1 MTAAMRVLD
10 HDAQAFAAVRAA
22 RGVIAPHSA
31 AVAPLRVALA
41 GCGTVGGALLGLLR
55 GHRDAVRRQLGR
67 EVQVVSVLVRDPSRA
82 RPHSPRSE
90 LFTTE
95 AAQLLAAGPDV
106 VVEAIGGID
115 PAGEI
120 VRDALARGT
129 HVVTANKALLAAHGP
144 SLLRLA
150 TKTGARLEFEASV
163 GGAVPVVR
171 TLREQLGGH
180 GVQRVRGVVNGTT
193 NFILDRLAEGEAW
206 GAAVAEA
213 QRLGFAEADPSRDLD
228 GRDAEDKLRVLA
240 WLGFHADPRTVPVRR
255 EGISPALA
263 ALARE
268 AAASGRR
275 VRLVAELTLE
285 GRRLAG
291 VIAPRVLDAGDPLA
305 AARGEENVFEIHSE
319 SAGVIRLSGKG
330 AGGSATASA
339 VLADLLRVGR

>member
-1 MTAAMRVLD
+1 MTAGVRIME
-10 HDAQAFAAVRAA
+10 HDGRPYAPAGDPRGSREPAA
-22 RGVIAPHSA
+22 A

-55 GHRDAVRRQLGR
+55 GHRDAVRRTLGR
-67 EVQVVSVLVRDPSRA
+67 EVQLVSVLVRDPA
-82 RPHSPRSE
+82 RVRPQPPHQE
-90 LFTTE
+90 LFTTDPVE
-95 AAQLLAAGPDV
+95 FLAARADV
-106 VVEAIGGID
+106 VVEAMGGLD
-115 PAGEI
+115 PAGAL

-150 TKTGARLEFEASV
+150 VRTGARLEFEASV
-163 GGAVPVVR
+163 GGAVPVIR

-180 GVQRVRGVVNGTT
+180 GVRGIRGVINGTT
-193 NFILDRLAEGEAW
+193 NFILDQLAEGRDW
-206 GAAVAEA
+206 NDAVAEA

-263 ALARE
+263 ALARD
-268 AAASGRR
+268 AAAGGGT
-275 VRLVAELTLE
+275 VRLVAELRLE
-285 GRRLAG
+285 GRRLGG
-291 VIAPRVLDAGDPLA
+291 VIAPRVLDGRDPLA
-305 AARGEENVFEIHSE
+305 QARGEENAFEIHSE

>member
-1 MTAAMRVLD
+1 MTT
-10 HDAQAFAAVRAA
+10 AVRVTA
-22 RGVIAPHSA
+22 REEPRVALAPPLA
-31 AVAPLRVALA
+31 GEGAPLRVALA
-41 GCGTVGGALLGLLR
+41 GCGTVGGALLGLLQ
-55 GHRDAVRRQLGR
+55 GHREAVRRRLGR
-67 EVQVVSVLVRDPSRA
+67 GVEVVSVLVRDAARE
-82 RPHSPRSE
+82 RPHAPHRE
-90 LFTTE
+90 RVTTDP
-95 AAQLLAAGPDV
+95 AAFLAAGADV

-120 VRDALARGT
+120 VRDALARGA

-150 TKTGARLEFEASV
+150 TQRGARLEFEASV

-171 TLREQLGGH
+171 TLRDQLAGH
-180 GVQRVRGVVNGTT
+180 GVQCIRGVINGTT
-193 NFILDRLAEGEAW
+193 NFILDRLAEGSAW
-206 GAAVAEA
+206 EAAVAEA

-263 ALARE
+263 PLARD
-268 AAASGRR
+268 AAAGGRT
-275 VRLVAELTLE
+275 VRLVAELRLE

-291 VIAPRVLDAGDPLA
+291 TIAPRVLDANDPLA
-305 AARGEENVFEIHSE
+305 SARGEENAFEIHSE

-339 VLADLLRVGR
+339 VLADLLRAGSHVPER